1 MPIPDI
7 SADALDL
14 VTKKLADQVQKRII
28 STFAAIA
35 TAIFAAG
42 GFAAYDLA
50 EDVRQ
55 TAIAAAQ
62 KTVQEIVEIQV
73 KPAAQTA
80 QNKIDEASETLMEAQ
95 LRIVMVD
102 DALERILAK
111 AKSAEEKAIET
122 LARTGRTLTQ
132 TETELSALRDKVG
145 GLHAETN
152 DQLKTLRDAFADLA
166 TLSSLNADVH
176 SLAKQ
181 VGALDEVV
189 QALVQHA
196 SGVSVLDRAQ
206 LTSLS
211 SSVAPVADLYRSG
224 ATNLRIAAG
233 LRSSSQFADMSNDLA
248 REISVEL
255 RSKRYVVP
263 GEARENMN
271 RGTREVRYFRDDDLE
286 QAQRLAAD
294 VAAALASIGLHE
306 LPVEVKPVTAWIGA
320 KPRPH
325 TLEVWL
331 SVPEHA
337 PALEPRDRV
346 PDRDPAE
353 PQLVRGG

>member
-1 MPIPDI
+1 MPVPDI
-7 SADALDL
+7 SADELDL
-14 VTKKLADQVQKRII
+14 IARRLADQVQKRIS
-28 STFAAIA
+28 STYAAIA
-35 TAIFAAG
+35 TVIFAAG

-50 EDVRQ
+50 GDVRQ

-62 KTVQEIVEIQV
+62 KTVQEIVESQV

-95 LRIVMVD
+95 LRIAMVD
-102 DALERILAK
+102 DALERILTK
-111 AKSAEEKAIET
+111 AESAEEKAVET

-181 VGALDEVV
+181 VGALDGVV

-206 LTSLS
+206 LVSLS
-211 SSVAPVADLYRSG
+211 SSVAPVAESIQKRVNQLQNSG
-224 ATNLRIAAG
+224 RLTVFF
-233 LRSSSQFADMSNDLA
+233 QFADMSDDLA

-263 GEARENMN
+263 GEARENMD
-271 RGTREVRYFRDDDLE
+271 RGTHEVRYFRDDDLE

-294 VAAALASIGLHE
+294 VTAALASIGLHE
-306 LPVEVKPVTAWIGA
+306 LPVEVKPMTAWIGA

-325 TLEVWL
+325 TLELWL

-337 PALEPRDRV
+337 PALEPMLSRS
-346 PDRDPAE
+346 
-353 PQLVRGG
+353 